1 MFSGRLLPLLLIIAL
16 NVVVSHNG
24 ASANTFDYATIS
36 KEDADIIETIV
47 AQYSIECS
55 SLHDAASGVK
65 VELKDDQVTRHR
77 LLQDGS
83 TLLVVEAS
91 FYCKD
96 FGHPWSGS
104 AGSPTYLIIKG
115 KAYEIVR
122 GSVSTFHVNEST
134 TVINIWH
141 HGSNCKSI
149 EGDII
154 SGSKPCFS
162 AIYWDEVTE
171 TFSWF
176 AGENIIKRLN

>member
-1 MFSGRLLPLLLIIAL
+1 MLKLIKILFLSAT
-16 NVVVSHNG
+16 VSLAWLG
-24 ASANTFDYATIS
+24 LSAADSFGYEDIS
-36 KEDADIIETIV
+36 KEDIKAIQEIV
-47 AQYSIECS
+47 SQYSTECGEF
-55 SLHDAASGVK
+55 HDKSENK
-65 VELKDDQVTRHR
+65 HVELRNDQITRHK
-77 LLQDGS
+77 LLQDQS
-83 TLLVVEAS
+83 TLLVLDAS
-91 FYCKD
+91 FQCED

-104 AGSPTYLIIKG
+104 AGSPTYLVIKG

-149 EGDII
+149 ASDII

-171 TFSWF
+171 TFNWF
-176 AGENIIKRLN
+176 AGGNIVRQVY